1 MPAPGLGTAPEDPM
15 AVRPLTFGIRMKDK
29 GRTVRVRHTK
39 DAKSYVVEDSRDKKT
54 RTREHASLQGA
65 VRDLASTWRSRLN

>member
-1 MPAPGLGTAPEDPM
+1 M
-15 AVRPLTFGIRMKDK
+15 AVRPLAFGIRMKDK

-39 DAKSYVVEDSRDKKT
+39 DAKSYVVEDSNRGRK

-65 VRDLASTWRSRLN
+65 VKDLASIWRGRLN